1 MSSQAIYWIFS
12 LAATGPIRLPSPRS
26 FPPSVWL
33 FHFGFQLLSCWSI
46 LWHFWVNINKFLI
59 HMIKCVEWW
68 LKLGFDSTQS
78 SSPLIRISCWHCS
91 MAELACMLRDSHYM
105 CVCVLALQGCH
116 FVQYTKFNSHFGFVC
131 ALSPSF
137 KLPLSLSLSLPL
149 SLFPPPPPLLFFLS
163 FTARL
168 SCLPFA
174 ICLLH
179 GQ

>member
-91 MAELACMLRDSHYM
+91 MAELACMLRDSHYV
-105 CVCVLALQGCH
+105 CVCWRCKVAILFNTLNSIRILAL
-116 FVQYTKFNSHFGFVC
+116 C
-131 ALSPSF
+131 ALY
-137 KLPLSLSLSLPL
+137 LPLSSCLSHFLSLSSFYRP
-149 SLFPPPPPLLFFLS
+149 LS